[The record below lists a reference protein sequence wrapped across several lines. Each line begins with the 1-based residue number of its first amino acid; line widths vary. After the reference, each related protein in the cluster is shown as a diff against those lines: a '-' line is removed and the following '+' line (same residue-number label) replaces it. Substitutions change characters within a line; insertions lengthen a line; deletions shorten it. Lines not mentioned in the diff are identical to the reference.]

1 MNESAPRPKPRRIRQ
16 IAVEVCALFQQEI
29 DTLQLGL
36 TEEEV
41 EPYLERR
48 RQIHELQTE
57 LETLRRR
64 PS

>member
-1 MNESAPRPKPRRIRQ
+1 MNGSAARPDPRRIRQ
-16 IAVEVCALFQQEI
+16 IADEACELFQQEI
-29 DTLQLGL
+29 DTLKLGL

-48 RQIHELQTE
+48 RQIQELQTE
-57 LETLRRR
+57 LVTLRRR

>member
-1 MNESAPRPKPRRIRQ
+1 MNLSSPRPKPRRVRQ
-16 IAVEVCALFQQEI
+16 IANKVCELFQQEI
-29 DTLQLGL
+29 DTLKLGL

-48 RQIHELQTE
+48 RQIHELQAE
-57 LETLRRR
+57 LETMRPR